1 MRDSKKA
8 GHCSVMAKK
17 CVAQAECYSFCAN
30 MAPTPSDYNYACRKF
45 NRAIRH
51 AKKYVSLMEYYGG
64 VR

>member
-8 GHCSVMAKK
+8 SHCAEMAKK
-17 CVAQAECYSFCAN
+17 CVSQAECYSLCT
-30 MAPTPSDYNYACRKF
+30 MLAPTLDDSNYAHRKYK
-45 NRAIRH
+45 RAIRH